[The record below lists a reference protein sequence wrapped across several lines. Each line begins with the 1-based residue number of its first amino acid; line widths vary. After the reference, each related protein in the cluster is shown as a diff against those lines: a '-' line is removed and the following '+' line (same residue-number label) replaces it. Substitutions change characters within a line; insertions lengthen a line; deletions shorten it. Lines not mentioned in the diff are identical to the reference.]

1 MKTSKQG
8 NDITITNITIITIII
23 IMITIKIINT
33 IHRAPTVLKASIP
46 HTHPMRSELVLT
58 PLYRGGA

>member
-8 NDITITNITIITIII
+8 NDITITIIT

-33 IHRAPTVLKASIP
+33 VHRAPIVLKVSIP
-46 HTHPMRSELVLT
+46 HTHPMRSELIFT